1 MAVVSSTVIVM
12 LTPRNSSTGGL
23 LTRLFRPRFFHGFRT
38 SMKIKLN
45 VAIPIYTSVKSFFG
59 IGVDTPLPPE
69 NLRSRGEGLAKLH
82 EYQHQVILGLFR
94 INIAGLVAFLL
105 IVLSFTLFT
114 LSDPNSPKWIGVM
127 MISVATLLLLGCFRT
142 VKEFNH
148 YRKHYTSLMA
158 QLQSKLQKYF
168 SRPQSEKR
176 QGGVGKGRESRV
188 LSVLKPKEHKGW
200 DARDCEN
207 CHKSIELLASVC
219 QHCGH
224 EQESLLKN

>member
-1 MAVVSSTVIVM
+1 
-12 LTPRNSSTGGL
+12 
-23 LTRLFRPRFFHGFRT
+23 
-38 SMKIKLN
+38 MKIKLN
-45 VAIPIYTSVKSFFG
+45 VAKPIYTSVKSFLG
-59 IGVDTPLPPE
+59 IGVDTPPAPE
-69 NLRSRGEGLAKLH
+69 NVRTRGEGLAKLH
-82 EYQHQVILGLFR
+82 EYQHQVILGLFK

-114 LSDPNSPKWIGVM
+114 LSDPSSPKWIGVM

-148 YRKHYTSLMA
+148 YRKHYSNLMA
-158 QLQSKLQKYF
+158 QLQSKLQQYF
-168 SRPQSEKR
+168 SRAQPDKPRGAS
-176 QGGVGKGRESRV
+176 GGKGKESRV

-200 DARDCEN
+200 DSKDCVN
-207 CHKSIELLASVC
+207 CHKTIELLSSVC